1 MLKHIIVPAAL
12 EFEPE
17 LVLISAGF
25 DAHRADPLGECVLES
40 RSYAQMACQVRDLA
54 GEVGAPVGAV
64 LEGGYDAAALAECVL
79 ATVAALNGEG
89 TSESIAPDPIITS
102 RAAAHVGHFWA
113 L

>member
-1 MLKHIIVPAAL
+1 VIVPAAL

-17 LVLISAGF
+17 LVLLCAGF
-25 DAHRADPLGECVLES
+25 DAHRADPLGECALES
-40 RSYAQMACQVRDLA
+40 GAFAQMACQVGDLA
-54 GEVGAPVGAV
+54 AQVGAPVGAV
-64 LEGGYDAAALAECVL
+64 LEGGYDTAALAECVL

-89 TSESIAPDPIITS
+89 RSESIAPDPLITS